1 MSEEFESDS
10 SPLVAV
16 ARAVRTRGLKGE
28 VVADLLTD
36 FPERFAGVSQLISVA
51 PDGKRSV
58 LELER
63 HWFQKHRVILKFA
76 GYDSIEAA
84 NVLVGLEFAVP
95 EAERVELSADEFYEW
110 ELEGCSVEDTAGRKI
125 GKVSRV
131 LKTGG
136 VDVLA
141 IEDEAGREY
150 LIPMAESIVTRIDIK
165 KKRVEV
171 DPPEGLLDL

>member
-1 MSEEFESDS
+1 MSEGSESGS

-36 FPERFAGVSQLISVA
+36 FPDRFARVSQLIAVT
-51 PDGKRSV
+51 PDGGRSV
-58 LELER
+58 LTLEH

-84 NVLVGLEFAVP
+84 NALVGLEFAVP
-95 EAERVELSADEFYEW
+95 ESERVELAAGEFYEW
-110 ELEGCSVEDTAGRKI
+110 ELEGCSVEDAAGRKI
-125 GKVSRV
+125 GNVSRV

-141 IEDEAGREY
+141 IKNETGREY
-150 LIPMAESIVTRIDIK
+150 LIPMAESIVTRVEIEN
-165 KKRVEV
+165 KRVEI